1 MNFQNMETE
10 IKKYSDFFKYSQST
24 ILKLSTFYKEIG
36 KIGSK
41 FADRMK
47 KLLDEFFVEL
57 IREDRS
63 TTYNKLL
70 TNFYNEKN
78 RFINKIKSYFSLK
91 EKNYGE
97 RLSDFEKDQQKKNK
111 ETLLKLN
118 KLKETLTDSK
128 NNVDKWKNQ
137 YFDMCKSIVETGK
150 KIKNL
155 EEANQK
161 NNGKSDNAEILN
173 KLNISLTKYKDLKEL
188 KKKNYKEEQIKLNK
202 LLEAN
207 ENT

>member
-1 MNFQNMETE
+1 MNFQNLETE
-10 IKKYSDFFKYSQST
+10 IKKYSDYFKYSQST
-24 ILKLSTFYKEIG
+24 ILKLSIFYKEIG

-78 RFINKIKSYFSLK
+78 RFINKIKSYFSLL

-97 RLSDFEKDQQKKNK
+97 RLSDFEKDYQ
-111 ETLLKLN
+111 
-118 KLKETLTDSK
+118 
-128 NNVDKWKNQ
+128 
-137 YFDMCKSIVETGK
+137 
-150 KIKNL
+150 
-155 EEANQK
+155 
-161 NNGKSDNAEILN
+161 
-173 KLNISLTKYKDLKEL
+173 
-188 KKKNYKEEQIKLNK
+188 
-202 LLEAN
+202 
-207 ENT
+207 NTN